1 MPIYEYQCPKCGRQ
15 TEVLQ
20 QSRKAAPPECPE
32 CRGGM
37 KKIISPTAFILKG
50 EGWYVTDYPSESR
63 KKGMEV
69 EKKAK
74 AKKKKK
80 GAASSKKKTPA
91 SSSGDKKKKTQKT
104 PSRKGA

>member
-20 QSRKAAPPECPE
+20 QSQKAAPPKCQECKGE
-32 CRGGM
+32 M
-37 KKIISPTAFILKG
+37 NKIISPTAFILKG

-74 AKKKKK
+74 DRKKKK
-80 GAASSKKKTPA
+80 GTASSKKKTPA
-91 SSSGDKKKKTQKT
+91 PSSGGKKKKTPPRQGT
-104 PSRKGA
+104 